1 MKSAVKSYFFITLGT
16 ILVAIGVYFFEFTNN
31 FSTGGV
37 SGISV
42 VLSKL
47 IGNISPAKIA
57 TILNLFL
64 LFVGCIVIGKGFAL
78 KTVYASLLFSLLL
91 NLLEAFIPMA
101 EPLTNQKMLE
111 LFFDMILVSLGMAIL
126 FNEEASSGGTD
137 IVALILKKYTGFDIG
152 KALLIVDFFVICA
165 ALVVFGIEL
174 GMFSLFAIV
183 VRSLV
188 VDNAIEGFN
197 ASKFFLIITEK
208 EEEITKFITN
218 ELDRGATII
227 NGCEGVYTG
236 DKKRMLVCVVD
247 KRQAVMLKHKIRAL
261 DENAFTI
268 IGTSSDIIGD
278 GFRIV

>member
-1 MKSAVKSYFFITLGT
+1 MKATVKSYLFITLGT
-16 ILVAIGVYFFEFTNN
+16 ILVVLGVYFFEFANN

-47 IGNISPAKIA
+47 AGNISPSKVAA
-57 TILNLFL
+57 ILNLIL
-64 LFVGCIVIGKGFAL
+64 LFVGYAVIGKGFAL
-78 KTVYASLLFSLLL
+78 KTVYSTLLFSILL
-91 NLLEAFIPMA
+91 NVLEAFVPMTH
-101 EPLTNQKMLE
+101 PFTNQKMLE
-111 LFFDMILVSLGMAIL
+111 LSFDMILVSLGMAIL

-137 IVALILKKYTGFDIG
+137 IIALILKKYTGIEIG
-152 KALLIVDFFVICA
+152 KALLVVDFFVVSA
-165 ALVVFGIEL
+165 ALMVFGIEL

-208 EEEITKFITN
+208 EAEIKKFITDV
-218 ELDRGATII
+218 LDRGATII
-227 NGCEGVYTG
+227 NGCEGIYTG
-236 DKKRMLVCVVD
+236 DKKRMLVVVVN
-247 KRQAVMLKHKIRAL
+247 KRQAVMLKHKIRSV

-278 GFRIV
+278 GFRIT

>member
-1 MKSAVKSYFFITLGT
+1 MKSIVKSYFLITLGT
-16 ILVAIGVYFFEFTNN
+16 VLTAFGVYFFEFTNN

-47 IGNISPAKIA
+47 MGNISPAKIA
-57 TILNLFL
+57 AILNLML
-64 LFVGCIVIGKGFAL
+64 LLVGYVVIGKGFAL
-78 KTVYASLLFSLLL
+78 KTVYSSVFFSILL
-91 NLLEAFIPMA
+91 NLFEAFVPMA
-101 EPLTNQKMLE
+101 GPFTNHKMLE
-111 LFFDMILVSLGMAIL
+111 LFFDMIFVSLGMAIL

-137 IVALILKKYTGFDIG
+137 IIALILKKYTGVNIG
-152 KALLIVDFFVICA
+152 KAILVVDFFVICA
-165 ALVVFGIEL
+165 AFAVFGTEL

-208 EEEITKFITN
+208 EEEIIKFITN

-236 DKKRMLVCVVD
+236 DKKRMLVVVVD
-247 KRQAVMLKHKIRAL
+247 KRQAVMLKHKIKSV
-261 DENAFTI
+261 DEKAFTI

-278 GFRIV
+278 GFRTI

>member
-1 MKSAVKSYFFITLGT
+1 MKSTVKSYFFITLGT
-16 ILVAIGVYFFEFTNN
+16 MLVVLGVYFFEFANN

-37 SGISV
+37 SGTSV
-42 VLSKL
+42 ILSKL
-47 IGNISPAKIA
+47 TGNISPARIA
-57 TILNLFL
+57 TILNFFL
-64 LFVGCIVIGKGFAL
+64 LLLGYLVLGKGFAL
-78 KTVYASLLFSLLL
+78 KTVYSTLLYSILL
-91 NLLEAFIPMA
+91 NLLEAFVPMNA
-101 EPLTNQKMLE
+101 PLTNQKMLE
-111 LFFDMILVSLGMAIL
+111 LFFDMLLVSFGVAIL

-137 IVALILKKYTGFDIG
+137 IVALILKKHTGLDIG
-152 KALLIVDFFVICA
+152 KALLVVDFFVVCA
-165 ALVVFGIEL
+165 SIAVFGTEL

-208 EEEITKFITN
+208 EAEITRFITN

-247 KRQAVMLKHKIRAL
+247 KRQAVRLKHKIRAL
-261 DENAFTI
+261 DEKAFTI

>member
-1 MKSAVKSYFFITLGT
+1 MKSTVKSYFFITLGT
-16 ILVAIGVYFFEFTNN
+16 ILVVLGVYFFEFTNN

-37 SGISV
+37 SGTSV
-42 VLSKL
+42 VLSRV
-47 IGNISPAKIA
+47 IGNVSPARIA
-57 TILNLFL
+57 TVLNLL
-64 LFVGCIVIGKGFAL
+64 LLILGCLVLGKGFAL
-78 KTVYASLLFSLLL
+78 KTVYSTLLFSLLL
-91 NLLEAFIPMA
+91 NLLETFIPMNS
-101 EPLTNQKMLE
+101 PLTNQKMLE
-111 LFFDMILVSLGMAIL
+111 LFFDMILISFGVAIL

-137 IVALILKKYTGFDIG
+137 IVALILKKYTGLDIG
-152 KALLIVDFFVICA
+152 KALLVVDFFVVCA
-165 ALVVFGIEL
+165 AIAVFGTEL

-208 EEEITKFITN
+208 EAEITRFITN

-236 DKKRMLVCVVD
+236 NKKRMLVCVVD
-247 KRQAVMLKHKIRAL
+247 KRQAVRLKHKIRAL

-278 GFRIV
+278 GFRLT

>member
-1 MKSAVKSYFFITLGT
+1 MKSAVKSYFFITVGT
-16 ILVAIGVYFFEFTNN
+16 ILVVLGVYFFEFTNN

-37 SGISV
+37 SGTSV

-57 TILNLFL
+57 TILNLL
-64 LFVGCIVIGKGFAL
+64 LLLLGYIVLGKGFAL
-78 KTVYASLLFSLLL
+78 KTVYASLLFTILL
-91 NLLEAFIPMA
+91 NLLEAFVPV
-101 EPLTNQKMLE
+101 EGPFTDQKMLE
-111 LFFDMILVSLGMAIL
+111 LFFDMILVSLGVAIL

-137 IVALILKKYTGFDIG
+137 IVALILKKYTGLEIG

-197 ASKFFLIITEK
+197 ASKFFLIVTEK
-208 EEEITKFITN
+208 EEEITKFITD